1 MAKKKETTLPKS
13 YTTGELDVK
22 WSHLHKPD
30 VFFGTPGDHNVSVV
44 ITDELKKEMNSWMK
58 SSGAKKINGQTQ
70 TEDGVNV
77 LKVKSKLYT
86 AGENTKTSFP
96 CFDAGARE
104 TEDTPFGGDV
114 VKLMIAPSLNDRDNS
129 LSLWL
134 SGCQIVKSGG
144 RTTGFVPVD
153 GFTAESDSDTEQED
167 LPF

>member
-114 VKLMIAPSLNDRDNS
+114 VKLMIAPRLNDRDNS

-153 GFTAESDSDTEQED
+153 GFTAESDSDTEQSD

>member
-22 WSHLHKPD
+22 WAHLHKPD

-114 VKLMIAPSLNDRDNS
+114 VKLMIAPRLNDRDNS

-144 RTTGFVPVD
+144 RTTGFVPGD

>member
-30 VFFGTPGDHNVSVV
+30 VFFGTPGDHNISVV
-44 ITDELKKEMNSWMK
+44 VTDELKKEMDSWMK
-58 SSGAKKINGQTQ
+58 LSGAKKINGQTQ

-96 CFDAGARE
+96 CFDAGARD

-114 VKLMIAPSLNDRDNS
+114 VKLMIAPRLNDRDNS

-153 GFTAESDSDTEQED
+153 GFTAESDSDTEQD
-167 LPF
+167 TLPF

>member
-1 MAKKKETTLPKS
+1 MAKQEKMPKS
-13 YTTGELDVK
+13 FITEDLVVK

-30 VFFGTPGDHNVSVV
+30 IFFGAPGDHNISVLV
-44 ITDELKKEMNSWMK
+44 TKELQKEIDSWAK
-58 SSGAKKINGQTQ
+58 TTGAKKVNGFSKST
-70 TEDGVNV
+70 DGESV
-77 LKVKSKLYT
+77 LKVKSKTYT
-86 AGENTKTSFP
+86 AGEKTQTSFP
-96 CFDAGARE
+96 CYDAGAKE

-114 VKLMIAPSLNDRDNS
+114 VKLRLAPRVNDRDNS

-153 GFTAESDSDTEQED
+153 GFTAESDSDTEQSD

>member
-30 VFFGTPGDHNVSVV
+30 VLFGTPGDHNVSVV

-96 CFDAGARE
+96 CLDAGARE

-114 VKLMIAPSLNDRDNS
+114 VKLMIAPRLNDRDNS